1 MTVKRLSPR
10 TLPALLACLF
20 SGAASAS
27 GFQLLEQNASGLGN
41 AYAGSAAVA
50 EDASTIF
57 FNPAGLTALPQG
69 KNLVLAGNAIKPS
82 AKFSDS
88 GISRTGGGRTMVGLV
103 ATQTDFGSS
112 GSGGDA
118 GSLAFVPAA
127 YFAMSL
133 DAKWT
138 VGLGINA
145 PFGMKTEYEDGWMGR
160 FQGIKSD
167 MKTLN
172 INPTVAY
179 KASDMVSLG
188 FGLDYQKIEATLTK
202 AVNLTAIISNA
213 SPALAAAVGNKEGRQ
228 ELTGSDAAWGFNL
241 GATFNLS
248 ERTRLGLA
256 YRSPIKYQL
265 TGTQTVTRQP
275 TGNIAAEGGL
285 NAYANIQNQAVSL
298 DIKLPDTFTTSVVQK
313 LDDKWEMLGDL
324 SWTGWSKIQE
334 IRVNFT
340 APGSTPDVTNWKLK
354 DTWRVAFGGTY
365 RYTDAMKFRFGLA
378 YDQSPVPDA
387 YRTVRLPDSDRTWLS
402 LGMQYKPTKQSAL
415 DLGFTYIWVK
425 SPTINNNGEI
435 PLDPNVGYARG
446 LTNGSYDNN
455 VVILGGQYTRN
466 F

>member
-69 KNLVLAGNAIKPS
+69 KNLVLAGSAIKPS

-88 GISRTGGGRTMVGLV
+88 GLSRNGGGLIG
-103 ATQTDFGSS
+103 ATPTDFTSTGT
-112 GSGGDA
+112 GGDA

-133 DAKWT
+133 DSKWT
-138 VGLGINA
+138 VGLGVNA
-145 PFGMKTEYEDGWMGR
+145 PFGMKTEYQDGWMGR

-167 MKTLN
+167 LKTLN

-179 KASDMVSLG
+179 KASDTVSLG
-188 FGLDYQKIEATLTK
+188 FGLDYQKIDATLTK
-202 AVNLTAIISNA
+202 AVNYSAII
-213 SPALAAAVGNKEGRQ
+213 AAAPAPGGAVAAGTAGVTNGGNVEGRQ
-228 ELTGSDAAWGFNL
+228 MLTGNDAAWGFNL
-241 GATFNLS
+241 GATFTLS

-256 YRSPIKYQL
+256 YRSAIKYQL
-265 TGTQTVTRQP
+265 SGTQTVTHP
-275 TGNIAAEGGL
+275 VVPGAGAAVAGANAVIANYPNTL
-285 NAYANIQNQAVSL
+285 TQAATV
-298 DIKLPDTFTTSVVQK
+298 DIKMPDTFTTSVVQK

-340 APGSTPDVTNWKLK
+340 APGSTPDVTTWKLK

-365 RYTDAMKFRFGLA
+365 RYTDAMKFRFGVA
-378 YDQSPVPDA
+378 YDQSPVPDT
-387 YRTVRLPDSDRTWLS
+387 YRTVRLPDADRT
-402 LGMQYKPTKQSAL
+402 
-415 DLGFTYIWVK
+415 
-425 SPTINNNGEI
+425 
-435 PLDPNVGYARG
+435 
-446 LTNGSYDNN
+446 
-455 VVILGGQYTRN
+455 
-466 F
+466 